1 VIEKLGTENIS
12 RLRIGIGQ
20 SSKELAY
27 DYVLSKPTEAEKP
40 LLDEAIAKGRDAVL
54 CWVEYG
60 IEAAMNEFN
69 PP

>member
-1 VIEKLGTENIS
+1 
-12 RLRIGIGQ
+12 
-20 SSKELAY
+20 
-27 DYVLSKPTEAEKP
+27 LSKPTEAEKP